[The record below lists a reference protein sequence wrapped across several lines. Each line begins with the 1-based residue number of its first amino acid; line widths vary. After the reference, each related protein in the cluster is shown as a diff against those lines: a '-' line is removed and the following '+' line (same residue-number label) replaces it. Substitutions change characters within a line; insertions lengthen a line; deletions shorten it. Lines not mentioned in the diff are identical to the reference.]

1 MFQTVSNI
9 LKVEDLRRKILFT
22 LAMLVVFRIGSYI
35 PVPNTNSDA
44 LKAFAENTAGG
55 GGVFGLINTFSGG
68 AFLNF
73 SIFAM
78 GIMPYI
84 TASIIVQLLTMDVI
98 PKFAQWAKE
107 GEVGRRKLA
116 KVTRYGTIILGL
128 IQSIGLTIGF
138 DRMGGSM
145 GMDFINNPSFAT
157 YALVALTLTA
167 GTAFLMWLGEQITDK
182 GIGNGI
188 SILIFAGI
196 IAGIP
201 PAVQQIYESEFAGAG
216 EQIFLSIVKIVII
229 LVVLLLIVAGVIF
242 IQQGIRKIPVQYAK
256 RVVGRKMFGGQS
268 THIPMKVNAAGVI
281 PVIFAMS
288 LLIFPPTIASFWQG
302 NAVADW
308 IITNFTYTQPF
319 GMVVY
324 VFLIIGFTY
333 FYTFVQIN
341 PVQMAD
347 QMKKNGGYVPGIR
360 PGKNTTIYLTKIMNR
375 ITLAGALFL
384 AAVSILPVFFT
395 TVADLPQSVQIGGT
409 SLLIVVGVALETM
422 KNIESQL
429 IKRHYKGF
437 IK

>member
-1 MFQTVSNI
+1 MFQTLSNI
-9 LKVEDLRRKILFT
+9 FKVEDLRRRIIFT
-22 LAMLVVFRIGSYI
+22 LLMLVVFRIGSYI
-35 PVPNTNSDA
+35 PVPNTNSEAMKA
-44 LKAFAENTAGG
+44 LAEGQGAGL
-55 GGVFGLINTFSGG
+55 FGLLNTFSGG
-68 AFLNF
+68 SFLNF

-78 GIMPYI
+78 GVMPYI

-116 KVTRYGTIILGL
+116 QVTRYGTIVLAL

-138 DRMGGSM
+138 DRITARGGGLQLLEDDS
-145 GMDFINNPSFAT
+145 IASL
-157 YALVALTLTA
+157 ALISLTLTA

-196 IAGIP
+196 VAAIP
-201 PAVQQIYESEFAGAG
+201 PGAVQIYQYEFTNAGD
-216 EQIFLSIVKIVII
+216 QIFLHIVKLVII
-229 LVVLLLIVAGVIF
+229 LAVILLIVAGVIF
-242 IQQGIRKIPVQYAK
+242 IQQGVRRIPVQYAK
-256 RVVGRKMFGGQS
+256 RIVGRRMYGGQS
-268 THIPMKVNAAGVI
+268 THIPLKVNAAGVI
-281 PVIFAMS
+281 PVIFALS
-288 LLIFPPTIASFWQG
+288 LLIFPTTIASFWPNSPVSQ
-302 NAVADW
+302 W
-308 IITNFTYTQPF
+308 IITNFNYSEPL
-319 GMVVY
+319 GMALY
-324 VFLIIGFTY
+324 VLLIIGFTY

-341 PVQMAD
+341 PVQLAD
-347 QMKKNGGYVPGIR
+347 QMKKNGGFIPGIR
-360 PGKNTTIYLTKIMNR
+360 PGRNTTVYLTKVINR
-375 ITLAGALFL
+375 ITLTGALFL

-395 TVADLPQSVQIGGT
+395 GLADLPQTVQIGGT